1 MEKARAKKR
10 LSLYRIF
17 TKRVLDIIASALLL
31 IIFLIPGLIIAT
43 LIKLTSP
50 GPVLFRQQRVGKYG
64 RPFIIYKFRSMTVN
78 APAQKST
85 AEFTNANQYITGIGH
100 FLRKTSVDE
109 LPQLLNVLKGDMS
122 VVGPRPLIITEK
134 SINQRR
140 HELGIDQL
148 LPGITGLAQ
157 VNGRDHLNDHT
168 KLIYDYRYCQNV
180 SFGLDLKIVVKKISN
195 VLMSKDIEDD

>member
-140 HELGIDQL
+140 HELGI
-148 LPGITGLAQ
+148 
-157 VNGRDHLNDHT
+157 
-168 KLIYDYRYCQNV
+168 V
-180 SFGLDLKIVVKKISN
+180 SFGLDLKIVVKTISN